1 MYTLYRQ
8 SYELV
13 IKVWLNIY
21 VFPWLLNFGK
31 YVTVSLLIIPLNFTN
46 NFLMICMIIISH
58 IKIFMKLAML
68 KRLMIKT
75 VTVIDDS
82 NVNLIYKSYN
92 NCTQK
97 TLFWCY
103 NVLAVIM
110 LLTVLAM
117 VLVIIAL
124 HQSYVNIDNYRSN
137 TFTNKSK

>member
-1 MYTLYRQ
+1 
-8 SYELV
+8 
-13 IKVWLNIY
+13 
-21 VFPWLLNFGK
+21 
-31 YVTVSLLIIPLNFTN
+31 
-46 NFLMICMIIISH
+46 
-58 IKIFMKLAML
+58 MKLAML